1 MPDRK
6 MFTDSGVPLPAGP
19 GPTPRGLIV
28 SAALDNFHKPR
39 RSRFDLIREKGRW
52 RINDVSSLRKGGRLT
67 LSDPAAQ
74 RATGDVFAMGI
85 ASRRKPQCRS
95 DRRPG

>member
-6 MFTDSGVPLPAGP
+6 MFTDSVVLLPAGP
-19 GPTPRGLIV
+19 GPTPHGLIV
-28 SAALDNFHKPR
+28 RPAFDNFHKPR
-39 RSRFDLIREKGRW
+39 RLRFDLISEKGRW

-67 LSDPAAQ
+67 LSDPAAE